1 LAEKPTISACL
12 AVYNGGDYLARAIGS
27 MVDQTRKPDE
37 ILVVDDGSTD
47 NSVDIARRFA
57 GVRVIEQKN
66 AGIGAARAR
75 LVEEA
80 AGDWIAFNDHDDWWA
95 PEKLEVLEP
104 YTADP
109 AVTLIYSSAYLV
121 DENDIITEANLSAS
135 PDSPPLRHL
144 LPNHNNI
151 LVPATLLK
159 RTALLE
165 AGNYRPEMKSGED
178 TLSFFMLIARGKVV
192 QVPERLAT
200 IFKREGSTS
209 APGLRSYQFERAIYT
224 DHLLPRWNELFG
236 AFPRAEQEEA
246 KQIIKRKVA
255 HLDSIIG
262 CWQDWEGDH
271 LAALRSYKRSFA
283 SNPIAKGNLY
293 RMARSIVGLRTP
305 PPGHSS

>member
-12 AVYNGGDYLARAIGS
+12 AVYNGAEYLARALRS

-47 NSVDIARRFA
+47 ASVEIARSFE

-80 AGDWIAFNDHDDWWA
+80 VGDWLAFNDHDDWWA

-104 YTADP
+104 YTVDP
-109 AVTLIYSSAYLV
+109 AVTLIYSAANLV
-121 DENDIITEANLSAS
+121 DENGNITEAKLSAS
-135 PDSPPLRHL
+135 PGSPPLRHL

-151 LVPATLLK
+151 LVPTTLLK
-159 RTALLE
+159 RSTLLE
-165 AGNYRPEMKSGED
+165 AGNYRSEMKSGED

-236 AFPRAEQEEA
+236 AFPRAEQDEA
-246 KQIIKRKVA
+246 KQIIKRKLA

-271 LAALRSYKRSFA
+271 KRALQSYKRSFA
-283 SNPIAKGNLY
+283 RNPAAKGNLY
-293 RMARSIVGLRTP
+293 RMARSVIGLKTP
-305 PPGHSS
+305 PPGIT